1 MKSYQI
7 NRSLYNISYFSVC
20 SSYSQYFC
28 IYVHV
33 CLKYL
38 TNPCTFDCVTWLVLL
53 LLLLPDHCSRF
64 HISQLVSQGLCSY
77 VGVCLKYLTNRC
89 AFTCVTWPVLLLHRC
104 FTSLWALVILSV
116 KYHRSPRT
124 FNCNYA

>member
-1 MKSYQI
+1 MKSYQT
-7 NRSLYNISYFSVC
+7 NQSLYNISYFSVC

-38 TNPCTFDCVTWLVLL
+38 ANPCTFDCVTWLVLL
-53 LLLLPDHCSRF
+53 LHPDHCSRF

-77 VGVCLKYLTNRC
+77 VGVCLKYLTNPYV
-89 AFTCVTWPVLLLHRC
+89 FSCVTWPVLLLHRC
-104 FTSLWALVILSV
+104 FTSLWALVILYL

-124 FNCNYA
+124 FNWNYA